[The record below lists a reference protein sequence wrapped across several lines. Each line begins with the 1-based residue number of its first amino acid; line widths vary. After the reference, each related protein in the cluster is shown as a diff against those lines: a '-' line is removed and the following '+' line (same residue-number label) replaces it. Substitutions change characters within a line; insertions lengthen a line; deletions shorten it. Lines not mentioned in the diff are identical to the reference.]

1 MGLSPLLSLGG
12 SIYALW
18 RLSLMGNLTFQGVLE
33 LALAGL
39 GSRLYTSIPNSVFN
53 DVTLAA

>member
-1 MGLSPLLSLGG
+1 MGLGPLLSLGG

-18 RLSLMGNLTFQGVLE
+18 RLSLMGNLTLQGVLE

-39 GSRLYTSIPNSVFN
+39 GS
-53 DVTLAA
+53 